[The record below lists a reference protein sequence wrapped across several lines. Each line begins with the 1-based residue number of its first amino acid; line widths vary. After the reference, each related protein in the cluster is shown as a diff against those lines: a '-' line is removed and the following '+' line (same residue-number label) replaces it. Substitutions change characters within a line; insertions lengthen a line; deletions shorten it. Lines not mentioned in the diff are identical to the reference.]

1 VRKSIVI
8 AVVSFFIMSIMAK
21 DITSLSWNI
30 WYVANMDYVAKEL
43 CVNKAKPK
51 LKCNG
56 KCHLATQ
63 LQKLEESQPQKTPT
77 TPKQLKLKELE
88 WVIASVEILPT
99 AETLIHTET
108 TLTHWN
114 DLKKAPRSFSNT
126 IFHPPQ
132 A

>member
-1 VRKSIVI
+1 
-8 AVVSFFIMSIMAK
+8 MAK

-30 WYVANMDYVAKEL
+30 WYVANKAYVAKEL

-56 KCHLATQ
+56 KCHLAKQ
-63 LQKLEESQPQKTPT
+63 LQKLEEPQPKKAPSA
-77 TPKQLKLKELE
+77 PKELKLKEMS
-88 WVIASVEILPT
+88 WIIASVGILPASEILV
-99 AETLIHTET
+99 LTENT
-108 TLTHWN
+108 STHWN
-114 DLKKAPRSFSNT
+114 DLKKAPRSFSYT

>member
-1 VRKSIVI
+1 
-8 AVVSFFIMSIMAK
+8 MSIMAK

-30 WYVANMDYVAKEL
+30 WYVANKAYVAKEL
-43 CVNKAKPK
+43 CVNKAKPQ

-56 KCHLATQ
+56 KCHLARQ
-63 LQKLEESQPQKTPT
+63 LQKLEEPQPKKAPSA
-77 TPKQLKLKELE
+77 PKELKLKEMT

-99 AETLIHTET
+99 TENQV
-108 TLTHWN
+108 LTESTSPHWN

>member
-1 VRKSIVI
+1 LRKSIVI

-30 WYVANMDYVAKEL
+30 WYLANKEYVAKEL

-56 KCHLATQ
+56 KCHLAKQ
-63 LQKLEESQPQKTPT
+63 LQKLEEPQPKKTPSA
-77 TPKQLKLKELE
+77 PKQLKLKELE
-88 WVIASVEILPT
+88 WVVASVEILPAT
-99 AETLIHTET
+99 DYSVISES
-108 TLTHWN
+108 TLTYWN
-114 DLKKAPRSFSNT
+114 EFKKAPRSFSNT

>member
-1 VRKSIVI
+1 
-8 AVVSFFIMSIMAK
+8 MSIMAK

-30 WYVANMDYVAKEL
+30 WYVANKEYVAKEL
-43 CVNKAKPK
+43 CINKAKPQ

-56 KCHLATQ
+56 KCHLAKQ
-63 LQKLEESQPQKTPT
+63 LQQLEEPQPKKTPSV
-77 TPKQLKLKELE
+77 PKQLKLKELE
-88 WVIASVEILPT
+88 WVIASVKIIP
-99 AETLIHTET
+99 ATET
-108 TLTHWN
+108 SVIAESNVTHWN

>member
-1 VRKSIVI
+1 
-8 AVVSFFIMSIMAK
+8 MSIMAK

-30 WYVANMDYVAKEL
+30 WYVANKEYVAKEL

-51 LKCNG
+51 MKCNG
-56 KCHLATQ
+56 KCHLAKQ
-63 LQKLEESQPQKTPT
+63 LQKLEEPQPKKAPT
-77 TPKQLKLKELE
+77 APKQVKLKELE
-88 WVIASVEILPT
+88 WVIASAEILPAT
-99 AETLIHTET
+99 KNPVITEHNLIY
-108 TLTHWN
+108 WN

>member
-1 VRKSIVI
+1 
-8 AVVSFFIMSIMAK
+8 MQ
-21 DITSLSWNI
+21 
-30 WYVANMDYVAKEL
+30 
-43 CVNKAKPK
+43 
-51 LKCNG
+51 CNG
-56 KCHLATQ
+56 KCHLAKQ
-63 LQKLEESQPQKTPT
+63 LQKLEEPQPQKTPT

-88 WVIASVEILPT
+88 WVIASVEILPM
-99 AETLIHTET
+99 AETLIHAEN

>member
-1 VRKSIVI
+1 
-8 AVVSFFIMSIMAK
+8 MSIMAK

-30 WYVANMDYVAKEL
+30 WYLANKDYVAKEL
-43 CVNKAKPK
+43 CVNKAKPQ

-56 KCHLATQ
+56 KCHLAKQ
-63 LQKLEESQPQKTPT
+63 LQKLEEPQPKKPPT
-77 TPKQLKLKELE
+77 APKHLKLKELE
-88 WVIASVEILPT
+88 WVVASVELLPAT
-99 AETLIHTET
+99 QNPVTIESTHTY
-108 TLTHWN
+108 WN